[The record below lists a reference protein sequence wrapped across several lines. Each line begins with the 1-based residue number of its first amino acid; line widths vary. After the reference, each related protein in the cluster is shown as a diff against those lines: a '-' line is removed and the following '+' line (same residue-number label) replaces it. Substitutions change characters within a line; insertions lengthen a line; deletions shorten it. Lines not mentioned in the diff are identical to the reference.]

1 MLNVNRLNV
10 SYSKKGRGILSDV
23 SFSLEKGEIGVLL
36 GPNGAGKSTLFQT
49 LLGTLKPVSGEIF
62 SYIARAFSTS
72 SSGVPIGWG
81 LPVAKR

>member
-10 SYSKKGRGILSDV
+10 SYSKKGRRILSDV

-49 LLGTLKPVSGEIF
+49 LLGTLKPVSGEILVDGR
-62 SYIARAFSTS
+62 SLKDCGR
-72 SSGVPIGWG
+72 
-81 LPVAKR
+81 RE